1 MPKKTNVPAPMEILL
16 AQEKRRGALM
26 GALGIASTG
35 TVGVGV
41 GVVTGTFA
49 DGALS
54 TAATGA
60 ALSFRSVLKKSEAFR
75 SK

>member
-1 MPKKTNVPAPMEILL
+1 MEIPL
-16 AQEKRRGALM
+16 AQEKRRGALT

-35 TVGVGV
+35 TVGAGAGGV
-41 GVVTGTFA
+41 TEAFTDGV
-49 DGALS
+49 LS

-75 SK
+75 LK